1 MNSKTLW
8 SDPDFMEMVIDYVE
22 AHSSRCEEWSFEL
35 AMSNLSGFCDEAH
48 KIAGSAGMY
57 GFDALGN
64 SARLLEEAIRSGSPD
79 YVIYRH
85 FQNLKNQMLKAHEEA
100 LAYGP

>member
-1 MNSKTLW
+1 
-8 SDPDFMEMVIDYVE
+8 
-22 AHSSRCEEWSFEL
+22 
-35 AMSNLSGFCDEAH
+35 
-48 KIAGSAGMY
+48 MY

-100 LAYGP
+100 LDYVP